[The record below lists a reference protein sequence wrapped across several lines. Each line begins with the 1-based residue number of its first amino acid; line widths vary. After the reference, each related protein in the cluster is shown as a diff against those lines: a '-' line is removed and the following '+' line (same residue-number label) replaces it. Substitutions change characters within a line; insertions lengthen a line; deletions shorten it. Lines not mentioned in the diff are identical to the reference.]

1 MRSTIN
7 TLPFLLHSNIY
18 MHSCLRTYTLYTSH
32 TMHMHILHTRTY
44 TAPKGIALTS
54 TTPTSTPLESVQGPC
69 AVRAGRDP
77 SPHTLSSL
85 ERRTRIPQQRAAQPA
100 QHAQLPG
107 AQGGKAVPWTVADT
121 GPLDPGTFTCH
132 ILYMVAVESI
142 LQRPHEANLNS

>member
-1 MRSTIN
+1 
-7 TLPFLLHSNIY
+7 
-18 MHSCLRTYTLYTSH
+18 
-32 TMHMHILHTRTY
+32 MHILHTCTY

-54 TTPTSTPLESVQGPC
+54 TTPTNTPLESVQGPC

-85 ERRTRIPQQRAAQPA
+85 EQRTRIPQQRAAQPA

-121 GPLDPGTFTCH
+121 GPLDPGTSTCH